1 MEGEFTHS
9 PAPPIREGRVKQG
22 CVWVCRAGGGRQGR
36 WKDQLGSL
44 LKKDQNWAQGNG
56 EEGSDVRDMLVVTE
70 L

>member
-1 MEGEFTHS
+1 M
-9 PAPPIREGRVKQG
+9 RQG

-36 WKDQLGSL
+36 RKDQLGSL
-44 LKKDQNWAQGNG
+44 LKKDQNWAQGDG